1 MTTVAPTRPVVLGEV
16 RHGLVDPRGGCRDLD
31 AVLDAAR
38 AAERDGASAVVVPA
52 PDADAPAERHWPST
66 AQALAVLLAT
76 ERVRVVVG
84 VHAGAWR
91 PEALARFAAG
101 ADALSG
107 GRLVVQLLGAASGP
121 FAEALRARWDG
132 EIVVGDAGLAAVA

>member
-16 RHGLVDPRGGCRDLD
+16 RHGLVDHRGGCRDLD

-38 AAERDGASAVVVPA
+38 TAERDGATAVVVPA
-52 PDADAPAERHWPST
+52 PDADAPAERHWPAT

-84 VHAGAWR
+84 VHADAWD
-91 PEALARFAAG
+91 PTALARFASG
-101 ADALSG
+101 ASALSG
-107 GRLVVQLLGAASGP
+107 DRLVIQILGDAGEP
-121 FAEALRARWDG
+121 FVEALRARWDG
-132 EIVVGDAGLAAVA
+132 ELVVGDAGLADVA